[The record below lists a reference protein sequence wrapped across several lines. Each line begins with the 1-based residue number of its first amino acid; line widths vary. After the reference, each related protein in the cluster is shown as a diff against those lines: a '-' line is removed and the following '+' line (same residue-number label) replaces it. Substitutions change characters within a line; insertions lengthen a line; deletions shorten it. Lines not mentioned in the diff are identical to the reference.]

1 MFFWRTRFQITVSTT
16 VFPYL
21 FPSGS
26 ERFTTIL
33 ANESGALAP
42 FLRAVDKGADRT
54 AGDI

>member
-1 MFFWRTRFQITVSTT
+1 MRLQITLSTTT

-26 ERFTTIL
+26 ERFTTIQ
-33 ANESGALAP
+33 ANEIGAIGS
-42 FLRAVDKGADRT
+42 FLRPPEHRADRT